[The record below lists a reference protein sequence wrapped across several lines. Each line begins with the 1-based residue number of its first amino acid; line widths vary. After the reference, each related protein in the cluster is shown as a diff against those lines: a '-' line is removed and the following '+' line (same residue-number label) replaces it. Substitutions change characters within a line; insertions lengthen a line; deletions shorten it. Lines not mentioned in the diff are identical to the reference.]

1 MILLIIDDFFKFQI
15 VGKDRS
21 PSLEDRPKMHYTNAV
36 LHESFRIT
44 SFIPISVP
52 HSAMADVKVGNYVI
66 PKGAVVLPSL
76 FHVMYN
82 PDYFKEPEVFNPD
95 RLVLS
100 LQIF

>member
-1 MILLIIDDFFKFQI
+1 M
-15 VGKDRS
+15 
-21 PSLEDRPKMHYTNAV
+21 
-36 LHESFRIT
+36 
-44 SFIPISVP
+44 SVP
-52 HSAMADVKVGNYVI
+52 HSAMADVKVRNYVI

-100 LQIF
+100 FLTGGILITFEKKTLIDLLETANGLLNLFKKKNQLAA

>member
-1 MILLIIDDFFKFQI
+1 MIIFQFQI

-21 PSLEDRPKMHYTNAV
+21 PSLEDRPKMHYTNAA

-82 PDYFKEPEVFNPD
+82 PDYFKEPEVFNPN
-95 RLVLS
+95 RSVLS